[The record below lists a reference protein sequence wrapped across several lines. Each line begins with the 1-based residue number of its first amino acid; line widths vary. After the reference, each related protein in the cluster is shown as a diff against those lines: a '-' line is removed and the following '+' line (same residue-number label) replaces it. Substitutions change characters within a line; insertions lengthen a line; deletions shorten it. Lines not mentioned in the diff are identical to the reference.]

1 MATTVTEVA
10 LAAWTAR
17 KLILLK
23 KVPLHIQSI
32 TGTKVITT
40 PVAVLE
46 WLFK

>member
-17 KLILLK
+17 KLIPLK
-23 KVPLHIQSI
+23 KVPLHVQSI
-32 TGTKVITT
+32 IGKKVIAT